1 MELRLSSLDLKT
13 TDALLATAKAKAWEM
28 GEPWFLLDPNQMA
41 QHRALWASPD
51 EYVACI
57 SRQSGKSWWAVVEC
71 VALALRRPGASIK
84 YAASTQKAV
93 RAIIEPLLREILTS
107 CPAHLQPAYNEQ
119 RGVWTWPNGSELT
132 VAGVDGGHYE
142 NLRGTKAHLIV
153 RDEAAFFAA
162 SDWDSIDAALGPQL
176 LTTGGMSLMISTPPE
191 NPAHPFRQRF
201 LAAQSAGRGIKRTL
215 YDHPRL
221 TEQERE
227 RFIQREASARGMS
240 AEDFRASTYFRREY
254 LCEFVTEE
262 SRAAIPGWN
271 EERHRALVVERQRPA
286 HFDGYMGLDFGLGDP
301 HGVLLGYLDFVRS
314 VFVVEYEW
322 TKAQANTKVLADEI
336 KALELKA
343 FGSTLFEGTL
353 YGAKDWGQDLPDLL
367 KQAVSER
374 APRQPY
380 LRIGD
385 NDPLVIADLIQLHGV
400 AVLPTRK
407 DNKALAMNEVDMLI
421 RAGRIEIHPR
431 CTNLIRQLYTGVWNK
446 ARTDWERTPTDH
458 FDLGDCLAYIVRNVR
473 WHKDPRPPPPRDPYL
488 GKPKPTQTDSLKT
501 AFGLKR

>member
-1 MELRLSSLDLKT
+1 MGLQLSSLDLKT
-13 TDALLATAKAKAWEM
+13 TDALLATAKAKAWEI

-71 VALALRRPGASIK
+71 VALALRRPAASIK

-201 LAAQSAGRGIKRTL
+201 LAAQAAGRGIKRTL

-227 RFIQREASARGMS
+227 RFIAREASARGMS
-240 AEDFRASTYFRREY
+240 AEEFRASTYFRREY

-286 HFDGYMGLDFGLGDP
+286 HFDGYVGLDFGLGDP
-301 HGVLLGYLDFVRS
+301 HFVVLGYLDFVRAT
-314 VFVVEYEW
+314 FVVEYEW
-322 TKAQANTKVLADEI
+322 TKSQANTKALADEL
-336 KALELKA
+336 KALEKTA
-343 FGSTLFEGTL
+343 WGSTLFEGTL
-353 YGAKDWGQDLPDLL
+353 LGAKDWGSDLPDLL
-367 KQAVSER
+367 KQAVSDR

-380 LRIGD
+380 LRVGD
-385 NDPLVIADLIQLHGV
+385 NDSLVLADLIQLHGL

-407 DNKALAMNEVDMLI
+407 DNKALAVNELDMLI

-431 CTNLIRQLYTGVWNK
+431 CTNLIRQLYTTVWNK
-446 ARTDWERTPTDH
+446 ARTDWERTGQDH
-458 FDLGDCLAYIVRNVR
+458 GDGIDALAYVLRNVR

-488 GKPKPTQTDSLKT
+488 GVRKPTQSDQLKT